1 MGEPSRSAKKKGGET
16 METMESMDLFDMV
29 QSTVAE
35 VLDVEK
41 EEINE
46 GTRPVVDLD
55 AESLDLLDILFK
67 LSRLTG
73 KKITMQVIQKD
84 VRGGLTEDEFIDE
97 DGYITQEGVKK
108 IKAAM
113 GNDNIQTE
121 NITSKEV
128 LKLID
133 IKYIMKIFRE
143 TPAGE
148 V

>member
-1 MGEPSRSAKKKGGET
+1 
-16 METMESMDLFDMV
+16 MENMELFDVV
-29 QSTVAE
+29 QTTVAE

-41 EEINE
+41 EEISE

-67 LSRLTG
+67 LSRQTG
-73 KKITMQVIQKD
+73 RKVTMQVIQKD

-97 DGYITQEGVKK
+97 EGYITKAGVEK

-113 GNDNIQTE
+113 GNDNIQAE

-133 IKYIMKIFRE
+133 IKYIMKIFKE